1 MAASVAVLA
10 LVATG
15 SGLGATV
22 KAKNGYRPR
31 AVLVAFRAQGIKL
44 VDANAGSLSPVTTL
58 SSPRPRDGWRVG
70 VFLYPNVVSAKRSFD
85 DNVKVWRSS
94 GMAAAR
100 QKNVVVT
107 VVPNGRVI
115 GRKAK
120 PWPMPKPVA
129 RAIASFSSK
138 K

>member
-1 MAASVAVLA
+1 LAASVAVLA

-15 SGLGATV
+15 SGVGATL
-22 KAKNGYRPR
+22 KARNGYRPG
-31 AVLVAFRAQGIKL
+31 AVLAAFRAQGVKL
-44 VDANAGSLSPVTTL
+44 VEASAGSLSPVTTL
-58 SSPRPRDGWRVG
+58 SSPKPQDGWRVG
-70 VFLYPNVVSAKRSFD
+70 VFVYVNVISAKRSFD
-85 DNVKVWRSS
+85 DNVKLWRSS

-107 VVPNGRVI
+107 VVPNGSRV

-120 PWPMPKPVA
+120 PWPMPRPVA
-129 RAIASFSSK
+129 RAIASFTSK